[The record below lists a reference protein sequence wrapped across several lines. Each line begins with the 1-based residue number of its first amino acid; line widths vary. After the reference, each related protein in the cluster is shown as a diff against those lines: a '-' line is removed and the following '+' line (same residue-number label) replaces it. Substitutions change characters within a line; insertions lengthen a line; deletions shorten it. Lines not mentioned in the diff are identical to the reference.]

1 MKKHLGYLVIII
13 LGVAAIVALI
23 GRNESINNNIA
34 KDNSN
39 AIELFS

>member
-34 KDNSN
+34 KDSSN